1 MTDCGIGASGAKRM
15 GEMLEKNASL
25 KTIDLSCENPFN
37 IHSSSIHFDAMCSVA
52 DVHSWERHG

>member
-37 IHSSSIHFDAMCSVA
+37 IHSSSILMQCVQ
-52 DVHSWERHG
+52 